1 MAKGNNV
8 VEFTLRAKDH
18 VSRVLSSIGG
28 GISAFA
34 KGLLQQGANIQAW
47 GQMFGS
53 VFGKI
58 QQGAQA
64 LWSTIK
70 EAFKFETLTTQF
82 ETLLGSLDAA
92 KERMAMLAEF
102 AEKTP
107 YSMEGV
113 VKAAR
118 TLTVM
123 SKDSLGT
130 QWALRLVG
138 DAAAATG
145 GSIEELS
152 MWVGRAYAM
161 IQAGKPFGEAAMRL
175 TELGALT
182 PEVRQKME
190 DLQASGA
197 SNVEVWNA
205 LTAHLET
212 FGGAMEKLSQTGD
225 GLTSTLEDNWTAALR
240 TFGEEFVI
248 TAKESVQFLINKLAK
263 LHSDGTIQKWAKA
276 ALDALKPVRDL
287 IMAVFGDEET
297 RGEGLKAAWD
307 YLKNVFSYG
316 ATLVR
321 NTFDYAG
328 KVLHAAAMD
337 IMAAMKG
344 RLFGDRQAGDLMR
357 DAASEAYRIANMHA
371 AELLKEQTRSFASS
385 VDSAATKARERAAA
399 EAPKASAST
408 ESTAEAKAK
417 AEAGL
422 REAEAARKSA
432 EAKEKKAEEDKKAAE
447 EAKKKREEAQRAAL
461 NGDIKREQAE
471 REAIKAEYEALLER
485 KKAAEA
491 ELDAAK
497 AKAQDSQTEKDERI
511 KARREAKLKAKEDE
525 RLQNRAKRL
534 LAKFATL
541 GDKEALLSASFDTSK
556 LTHSERALRD
566 FVLKQRNVEELT
578 NKANTEL
585 TAHQIAMRACLE
597 RIEQMQRELLTLK

>member
-28 GISAFA
+28 GITSFA

-152 MWVGRAYAM
+152 TWIGRAYAM

-190 DLQASGA
+190 DLQAAGA
-197 SNVEVWNA
+197 SNVEVWRA
-205 LTAHLET
+205 LTDHLET

-240 TFGEEFVI
+240 TFGEEFVV
-248 TAKESVQFLINKLAK
+248 TAKESVQFLIDKLAK
-263 LHSDGTIQKWAKA
+263 LQSDGTIQKWAKA

-307 YLKNVFSYG
+307 YLKNVFNYG

-371 AELLKEQTRSFASS
+371 TELLKEQTRSFAST

-447 EAKKKREEAQRAAL
+447 EAKKKRDEALRAAL

-511 KARREAKLKAKEDE
+511 KARREAKRKAKEDE
-525 RLQNRAKRL
+525 RLQNRAKRM

-566 FVLKQRNVEELT
+566 FILKQRNVEDLT
-578 NKANTEL
+578 NKANNEL
-585 TAHQIAMRACLE
+585 TAHQIAMRASLE